1 MHPGNS
7 SQATGD
13 QHKTRPSTQ
22 TLQVLLLAER
32 GRLLAY
38 IHRHFPAGLLPM
50 IEPADVLHDT
60 YFEAVRRIDSFSP
73 TDETSTFRLLVT
85 IARRRIA
92 QLLRISGR
100 AKHGGKSRR
109 VAQSDSIVAM
119 LGDLA
124 THEKTPSRTASGHEF
139 MAALEQSLGRLPEDL
154 RTAVTLRYI
163 QGMSPTEIAG
173 KMDRTERAVHQLCY
187 RGVQMVRRELRSASM
202 FI

>member
-1 MHPGNS
+1 MYPGSNRSES
-7 SQATGD
+7 SDEQSPSPQAM
-13 QHKTRPSTQ
+13 QM
-22 TLQVLLLAER
+22 LLIAER

-38 IHRHFPAGLLPM
+38 IQKHFPIGLQAM
-50 IEPADVLHDT
+50 IDPVDILHDT
-60 YFEAVRRIDSFSP
+60 YFEAVRRLQTFRP
-73 TDETSTFRLLVT
+73 TDDTSTFRLLVT
-85 IARRRIA
+85 IARRRIS

-109 VAQSDSIVAM
+109 VSQSDSIVAM
-119 LGDLA
+119 LSELA
-124 THEKTPSRTASGHEF
+124 AHQKTPSRSASGHEF
-139 MAALEQSLGRLPEDL
+139 MAALEQSLGRLPQDL

>member
-1 MHPGNS
+1 MYPG
-7 SQATGD
+7 
-13 QHKTRPSTQ
+13 KSTQ
-22 TLQVLLLAER
+22 SSAAADNDRANPQAMQMLLIAER

-38 IHRHFPAGLLPM
+38 IHKHFPAGLQPM
-50 IEPADVLHDT
+50 IEPADILHDT
-60 YFEAVRRIDSFSP
+60 YFEAVRRLQTFRP
-73 TDETSTFRLLVT
+73 TDDTSTFRLLVT

-100 AKHGGKSRR
+100 TKHGGKSRR

-119 LGDLA
+119 LCELA
-124 THEKTPSRTASGHEF
+124 AHEKTPSRSASGHEF
-139 MAALEQSLGRLPEDL
+139 MAALEKSLGRLPEDL